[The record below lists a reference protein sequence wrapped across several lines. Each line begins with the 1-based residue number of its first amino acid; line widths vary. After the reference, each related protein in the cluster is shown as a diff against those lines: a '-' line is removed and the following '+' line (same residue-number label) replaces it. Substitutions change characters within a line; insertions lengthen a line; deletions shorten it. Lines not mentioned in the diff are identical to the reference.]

1 MTETPTYAAAD
12 PNTAWRV
19 WMIGP
24 GGASCEQFPEL
35 AAAEQFAAGVRR
47 RHPDWDVEVVPWN
60 IPGSAR

>member
-1 MTETPTYAAAD
+1 MTDTPTPIAHD

-24 GGASCEQFPEL
+24 GGASCEQF
-35 AAAEQFAAGVRR
+35 AALNDAEQYAAGVRR
-47 RHPDWDVEVVPWN
+47 RHPDWDVDVVAWN